1 VKVPSIDPDDARLAQ
16 HAREALDEV
25 LSRDPVCV
33 LIVYE
38 TNKQFGYAALPAS
51 SAMVHGLYM
60 HLGGLLM
67 PQGE

>member
-1 VKVPSIDPDDARLAQ
+1 
-16 HAREALDEV
+16 V